1 MNNNSE
7 NICFVLFGETGH
19 GKSTLGNV
27 ILGKEIFKTNDTM
40 QSVTKE
46 IYESNGTGK
55 TEDIFVIDTPG
66 LQDSQGRDKIHY
78 EQMLKVIK
86 EMKEL
91 HFILLL
97 FNFTC
102 PRLTLFVSRRPVMLG
117 TQLLSKLSQEF
128 TYTEAEAERL
138 FTMGVDD
145 TDVNTGAAH
154 IIAAPVAAIIALS
167 VFFIIKISCYIF
179 F

>member
-7 NICFVLFGETGH
+7 KICFVLFGETGH

-66 LQDSQGRDKIHY
+66 LNDSEGKENEY
-78 EQMLKVIK
+78 LKKLANYLKK
-86 EMKEL
+86 ETISKEL
-91 HFILLL
+91 
-97 FNFTC
+97 
-102 PRLTLFVSRRPVMLG
+102 
-117 TQLLSKLSQEF
+117 
-128 TYTEAEAERL
+128 
-138 FTMGVDD
+138 
-145 TDVNTGAAH
+145 
-154 IIAAPVAAIIALS
+154 
-167 VFFIIKISCYIF
+167 
-179 F
+179 